1 MTQANAAGA
10 RIGAAFAR
18 ARAERRV
25 ALVPYVMSGYP
36 DRVTSEELVVALAT
50 AGADVIELGM
60 PFSDPLADGA
70 TIQHAGQVALE
81 RGATL
86 GETLALVGR
95 VATRVSAPLVLMG
108 YYNPIYNFG
117 VERFCQY
124 AAAAGVAGLIV
135 PDLPPEEA
143 GPLAEAAAR
152 RGMELIYLVTP
163 TSPEQR
169 IELVANVAGKSGN
182 GFIYCVALSGVT
194 GARDTISEQLPGM
207 LARVRAHTR
216 LPLAVGFGISR
227 PEHVARVGT
236 MADGAVVASALINA
250 VDAAPEPERV
260 RAAVTFFST
269 LVRGAVLPA
278 PNGDV

>member
-1 MTQANAAGA
+1 MGEANAMGA

-25 ALVPYVMSGYP
+25 ALMPYVMSGYP
-36 DRVTSEELVVALAT
+36 DRATSEDLVVALAE

-70 TIQHAGQVALE
+70 TVQHAGQVALE
-81 RGATL
+81 RGTTL
-86 GETLALVGR
+86 GETLGLVR
-95 VATRVSAPLVLMG
+95 RLARRVSAPLVLMG

-117 VERFCQY
+117 VERFCQH

-143 GPLAEAAAR
+143 EPLAEAAAR
-152 RGMELIYLVTP
+152 RGIELIYMVTP
-163 TSPEQR
+163 TSPDQR
-169 IELVANVAGKSGN
+169 IELVASAAGKSGN

-194 GARDTISEQLPGM
+194 GARDSIFEQLPGM
-207 LARVRAHTR
+207 LARVRARTR

-227 PEHVARVGT
+227 PEHVTRVGT
-236 MADGAVVASALINA
+236 MADGAVVGSALINA
-250 VDAAPEPERV
+250 VDAAPAPERV
-260 RAAVTFFST
+260 SAAVAFFNT
-269 LVRGAVLPA
+269 LAGGASLPA
-278 PNGDV
+278 ARGDA